1 MKEVEKNEQLDIIN
15 TILNNENA
23 FYTYINSIEKDID
36 IKTLKSNFKQA
47 GIEYFK

>member
-23 FYTYINSIEKDID
+23 FYTYINR
-36 IKTLKSNFKQA
+36 
-47 GIEYFK
+47 